1 MISTPS
7 FACDLVYEIRRDDD
21 VSDGSSTV
29 ADQKEN
35 LKLFNWLK
43 SLKAT

>member
-1 MISTPS
+1 MIQVPQNENEGGKCGRNPY
-7 FACDLVYEIRRDDD
+7 F
-21 VSDGSSTV
+21 SDGSSTV

>member
-1 MISTPS
+1 MKWSRENRHSGTVMHGKS
-7 FACDLVYEIRRDDD
+7 FN
-21 VSDGSSTV
+21 GSSTV

>member
-1 MISTPS
+1 MRAINHPLFCTKPKVKKNQ
-7 FACDLVYEIRRDDD
+7 LN
-21 VSDGSSTV
+21 GSSTV

>member
-1 MISTPS
+1 MRAYENRVSISLIAGRIS
-7 FACDLVYEIRRDDD
+7 LN
-21 VSDGSSTV
+21 GSSTV

>member
-1 MISTPS
+1 MQSRNP
-7 FACDLVYEIRRDDD
+7 FDLQNLSVDPYG
-21 VSDGSSTV
+21 GSSTV

>member
-1 MISTPS
+1 MRTRGAVEGDAII
-7 FACDLVYEIRRDDD
+7 FN
-21 VSDGSSTV
+21 GSSTV